1 LEGDRRKISASA
13 SECHAAGFLHRRGGG
28 ASHQKASASPR
39 SGTIAH
45 GFLTLTLLSTFGF
58 DAMPGVEGTRMDVN
72 YGFERVRFLSPRQ
85 IRNARARQISFNR
98 PDGTRGILAIRLGN
112 RG

>member
-1 LEGDRRKISASA
+1 M
-13 SECHAAGFLHRRGGG
+13 
-28 ASHQKASASPR
+28 ASASPR